1 MGLFGAISAALA
13 TGFLGVVVF
22 GVPYIK
28 QIFFLRASF
37 GEGDFNGSVI
47 LGTLGFCLEFFNAT
61 SNGTEL
67 ACSQPSIIYQP
78 GQFPTFHFIPLGN
91 KPHFLLMKDINNLSL
106 TNLTGDITL
115 PDKIPQIV
123 NKWIITAL
131 VLHVAAS
138 ITAVISIIALS
149 FSTPRPIFGI
159 IVAEFAAIVT
169 LVAFALDIILFIV
182 SKKFNSA
189 AVNSSRFG
197 FAVWFT
203 LAAFVLLL
211 ISGFVDRPKKNVD
224 ADGG

>member
-1 MGLFGAISAALA
+1 MDEGTYCCSLPTLRMGLFGAISAALA

-91 KPHFLLMKDINNLSL
+91 K
-106 TNLTGDITL
+106 
-115 PDKIPQIV
+115 
-123 NKWIITAL
+123 
-131 VLHVAAS
+131 
-138 ITAVISIIALS
+138 LS
-149 FSTPRPIFGI
+149 FS
-159 IVAEFAAIVT
+159 
-169 LVAFALDIILFIV
+169 
-182 SKKFNSA
+182 
-189 AVNSSRFG
+189 VNERYQQ
-197 FAVWFT
+197 
-203 LAAFVLLL
+203 LEPYQPY
-211 ISGFVDRPKKNVD
+211 R
-224 ADGG
+224 

>member
-1 MGLFGAISAALA
+1 MVQNWHAHNLLLYTNLVSFPLSISFHL
-13 TGFLGVVVF
+13 
-22 GVPYIK
+22 
-28 QIFFLRASF
+28 
-37 GEGDFNGSVI
+37 VI
-47 LGTLGFCLEFFNAT
+47 NF
-61 SNGTEL
+61 
-67 ACSQPSIIYQP
+67 
-78 GQFPTFHFIPLGN
+78 
-91 KPHFLLMKDINNLSL
+91 HFLLMKDINNLSL

-115 PDKIPQIV
+115 PDQIPQIV

-131 VLHVAAS
+131 VLHIAAS